1 MEFTI
6 NLHKIFKY
14 FHMMYLS
21 NLVYRSYFQ
30 VIFFKYLISLIREI
44 QIIKYFEFNKF
55 MEHVV

>member
-14 FHMMYLS
+14 FHMIYLS

-30 VIFFKYLISLIREI
+30 VIFFKSLISLIREI
-44 QIIKYFEFNKF
+44 QIIKYFEYNKF
-55 MEHVV
+55 M